1 MSQFD
6 QLDDTN
12 PTPREDNEQ
21 DLEVSSETPVI
32 SCMPVMTLHKVDEG
46 DSNATLSSAS
56 SIKFPEIK
64 SLPKSP
70 SIRELPFTP

>member
-12 PTPREDNEQ
+12 PTPRENNEL
-21 DLEVSSETPVI
+21 DYDISSETPVI
-32 SCMPVMTLHKVDEG
+32 SVMPVMTLHKVDEG

-56 SIKFPEIK
+56 SIKFPEVK
-64 SLPKSP
+64 LLRKSP
-70 SIRELPFTP
+70 DERELPFTP